1 MNDYENLTSS
11 ITSSVGGTTVSGSV
25 DIINDSTNEDTEML
39 SLHIHNCTNTAAGCS
54 VLLQYSTITITD
66 DDSMYY
72 IMGINMLL
80 AGYIYLL
87 TT

>member
-1 MNDYENLTSS
+1 MNDYENLTSP

-39 SLHIHNCTNTAAGCS
+39 TLHIHNCTNTVAGCS
-54 VLLQYSTITITD
+54 VVLLQYSTINITD

-72 IMGINMLL
+72 
-80 AGYIYLL
+80 AS
-87 TT
+87 